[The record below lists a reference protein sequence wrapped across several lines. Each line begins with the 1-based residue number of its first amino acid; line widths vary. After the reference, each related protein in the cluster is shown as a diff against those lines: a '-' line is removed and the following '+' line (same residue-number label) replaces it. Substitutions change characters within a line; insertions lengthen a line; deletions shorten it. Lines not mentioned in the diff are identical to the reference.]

1 MAENRSIGRRALLAG
16 AAAGGLAASVPRA
29 ASAQARPARP
39 ARPARSPRPGPRVS
53 ARPLANPDGSLPMT
67 FLAYVH
73 PAGPAVGRAL
83 GPDGDEVQAVWRG
96 ARVRRPRAPHAS
108 GAYTLRGVNGHGAL
122 VGYHHLPEE
131 DRTHAVVW
139 RRGVPRRVLAGD
151 DYRAWG
157 THIDDRGRVLVRT
170 QTEYQAD
177 PELPPRGGLYVLG
190 PAAPVRVTPPDP
202 EAVGA
207 RGAALGA
214 GGHVV
219 AGQLRFMAWS
229 PDPFLWHD
237 GTVTELTRLTGAYRP
252 VFGAGVNARGLV
264 AGSAEGDTGEWR
276 AFVWDGERLTDF
288 ARFDGG
294 ASSVPLDGRFLN
306 ARGHVI
312 GRSNATDGPFRW
324 SPHTGLTPLPTLPE
338 ARYGTTATALNDRG
352 DVAGHCFT
360 EAGQRAV
367 YWRHGRVVDLGLPD
381 GAVESGVSWLT
392 NAGDAL
398 GTASFTHPAGGTVTR
413 CYRWTVH

>member
-1 MAENRSIGRRALLAG
+1 MPEYRHIGRRALLAG
-16 AAAGGLAASVPRA
+16 AAAGGIAALAPQPA
-29 ASAQARPARP
+29 ATAAGRRPA
-39 ARPARSPRPGPRVS
+39 PRVV

-67 FLAYVH
+67 FLSYVH

-83 GPDGDEVQAVWRG
+83 GPDGEEVQAAWRG
-96 ARVRRPRAPHAS
+96 ARVRRPRALHDA
-108 GAYTLRGVNGHGAL
+108 GAYTLQGVNGRGAL
-122 VGYHHLPEE
+122 VGYHYLPDE

-139 RRGVPRRVLAGD
+139 ARGGAPRRVLAGD

-177 PELPPRGGLYVLG
+177 PELPSRGGLYVLR
-190 PAAPVRVTPPDP
+190 PATSAAPVRITPPDP
-202 EAVGA
+202 EAVNAAAG
-207 RGAALGA
+207 ALGD

-219 AGQLRFMAWS
+219 AGQVRFMAWS

-294 ASSVPLDGRFLN
+294 TSSVPLDGRFLS
-306 ARGHVI
+306 ARGELI
-312 GRSNATDGPFRW
+312 GSSRATDGPFRW
-324 SPHTGLTPLPTLPE
+324 SPGDGLRPLPTLPD
-338 ARYGTTATALNDRG
+338 ALYGTTATALNDRG
-352 DVAGHCFT
+352 DAAGHCYT
-360 EAGQRAV
+360 EAGRRAV

-381 GAVESGVSWLT
+381 GAVESEVSWLT
-392 NAGDAL
+392 HTGEAL
-398 GTASFTHPAGGTVTR
+398 GTASFPTPSGGTVSR